1 MSVQTIR
8 NYINGQWVD
17 SASAQLLDVRNPAT
31 DEVLARVPL
40 SSRKEVDRAISCAR
54 EAFPAWRKTPPL
66 QRARYLFKLK
76 NVLEEH
82 FEDVS
87 RILVEENGKTL
98 PEARG
103 SVRRGIEN
111 VEVAAGIPSL
121 MMGQALE
128 DIAEGIDCAAIR
140 QPLGVF
146 ACVTPFN
153 FPAMVPLWFLPHAVA
168 CGNTFVVKPSEQC
181 PLSQK
186 RVFELIEEV
195 KFPPGVVNLVNG
207 AKEAVDAILESPHVA
222 GVSFVG
228 SSPVAK
234 YIYSTASARGK
245 RVQALGGAKNFIVVM
260 PDADVDAAVTALIDS
275 CFGCAGERCLAGSVI
290 LCVGDVYATFRDK
303 FVEAAK
309 RLVLGNGLEQGVG
322 MGPVVS
328 KKHKEKVLAYIE
340 SGLKEGAKLL
350 LDGRAAKV
358 ERFPRGQFV
367 GPTIFDNVTTS
378 MAVAREEIFGPVAG
392 LMRVGD
398 LKEALGIIQKSEFG
412 NATSIF
418 TRSGASARQ
427 FVYDVGISM
436 IGVNIGIAAP
446 MAFFTFGGSKG
457 SFFGDLKAHGR
468 DCIQFFTDKR
478 VVISRWS

>member
-82 FEDVS
+82 FEDIS
-87 RILVEENGKTL
+87 RVLVEENGKTL

>member
-8 NYINGQWVD
+8 NFMDGQWVD
-17 SASAQLLDVRNPAT
+17 SASAQVLDVRNPAT

-40 SSRKEVDRAISCAR
+40 ASRVEVDRAVACAKK
-54 EAFPAWRKTPPL
+54 AFPAWRRTPPL
-66 QRARYLFKLK
+66 QRARYFFRLK

-82 FEDVS
+82 FEEIS
-87 RILVEENGKTL
+87 RIVVEENGKTL

-121 MMGQALE
+121 MMGETLE
-128 DIAEGIDCAAIR
+128 DIADGIDCAAVR

-186 RVFELIEEV
+186 RIFELIEEV

-207 AKEAVDAILESPHVA
+207 AKEAVDALIESPDVS
-222 GVSFVG
+222 GISFVG

-234 YIYSTASARGK
+234 YIYSAASARGK

-260 PDADVDAAVTALIDS
+260 PDADVDAAVAALIDS

-290 LCVGDVYATFRDK
+290 LCVGDVYPVFREK
-303 FVEAAK
+303 FVQAAG
-309 RLVLGNGLEQGVG
+309 RLVLGNGLEPGVG

-328 KKHKEKVLAYIE
+328 RKHKEKVLAYIE

-350 LDGRAAKV
+350 LDGRGAKV
-358 ERFPRGQFV
+358 ERLPRGQFV
-367 GPTIFDNVTTS
+367 GPTIFENVTTS
-378 MAVAREEIFGPVAG
+378 MAIASEEIFGPVAG
-392 LMRVGD
+392 LARVAD
-398 LKEALGIIQKSEFG
+398 LKEALGIIHQSEYG

-436 IGVNIGIAAP
+436 IGINIGVAAP
-446 MAFFTFGGSKG
+446 MAFFPFGGSKG

-468 DCIQFFTDKR
+468 DCIQFFTERR
-478 VVISRWS
+478 VVISRWN